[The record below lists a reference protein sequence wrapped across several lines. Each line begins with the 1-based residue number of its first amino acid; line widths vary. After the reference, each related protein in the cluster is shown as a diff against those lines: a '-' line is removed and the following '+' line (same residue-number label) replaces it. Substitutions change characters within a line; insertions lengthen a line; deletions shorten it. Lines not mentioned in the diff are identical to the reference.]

1 MKNIGLVI
9 TKQNLETKNIFEQ
22 IYYKEIDYIRLT
34 ENKSYY
40 ILKINN
46 ECITIFKE
54 KNIEVIDLFNK
65 IVKFKNGYND
75 NIMGYPEIIELVL
88 YYTEVNKIIELSEA
102 EVNCTIYAHEYTKD
116 YSNPDAKKI

>member
-54 KNIEVIDLFNK
+54 KDIEVIDLFNK

-88 YYTEVNKIIELSEA
+88 YYTEIDKIIQMSKA
-102 EVNCTIYAHEYTKD
+102 EVKGTIYAYDYTKD

>member
-54 KNIEVIDLFNK
+54 KDIEVIDLFNK

-75 NIMGYPEIIELVL
+75 NIMGYPESIELVL
-88 YYTEVNKIIELSEA
+88 YYTEIDKIIQMSKA
-102 EVNCTIYAHEYTKD
+102 EVKGTIYAYDYTKD

>member
-54 KNIEVIDLFNK
+54 KDIEVIDLFNK

-75 NIMGYPEIIELVL
+75 NIMGYPESIELVL
-88 YYTEVNKIIELSEA
+88 YYTEIDKIIQMSKA
-102 EVNCTIYAHEYTKD
+102 EVKGTIILLTFRIY
-116 YSNPDAKKI
+116 

>member
-9 TKQNLETKNIFEQ
+9 TKQNLENKNIFEQ
-22 IYYKEIDYIRLT
+22 IYYKEIDYIRLI

-75 NIMGYPEIIELVL
+75 NIMGYLEIIELVL

>member
-40 ILKINN
+40 I
-46 ECITIFKE
+46 
-54 KNIEVIDLFNK
+54 
-65 IVKFKNGYND
+65 
-75 NIMGYPEIIELVL
+75 
-88 YYTEVNKIIELSEA
+88 
-102 EVNCTIYAHEYTKD
+102 
-116 YSNPDAKKI
+116 